1 MPVTLVD
8 AYALRRTRARKESRF
23 GSTPEWKEVLSYLP
37 KMKPAQGLKIELSP
51 ETAARSKAPS
61 HAFMRQLR
69 KYLLEQGLQDEY
81 KLFFRGKDARGNRF
95 ICLEKLTTQ
104 QRASTAGQSS

>member
-8 AYALRRTRARKESRF
+8 ASVLKRTRRRKESPFR
-23 GSTPEWKEVLSYLP
+23 STSEWKEVLAHLP
-37 KMKPAQGLKIELSP
+37 NMEPAQGLKIELSP
-51 ETAARSKAPS
+51 KTAAIGRAPS
-61 HAFMRQLR
+61 HTFKQQLR

-95 ICLEKLTTQ
+95 ICVEKLPSTT
-104 QRASTAGQSS
+104 GHSS